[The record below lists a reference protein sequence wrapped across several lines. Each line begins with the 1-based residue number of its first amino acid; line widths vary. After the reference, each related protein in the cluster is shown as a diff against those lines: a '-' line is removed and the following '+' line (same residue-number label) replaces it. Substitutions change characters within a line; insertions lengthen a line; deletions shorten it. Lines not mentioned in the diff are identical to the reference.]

1 MIRGF
6 IIFLTVIFSTIIIKS
21 TDIEQNIEQEEHS
34 NKSSADLR
42 IRKTQHST
50 LSRKFV
56 EVMTEYNRTQT
67 DYRDRCKNR
76 ILRQLEITGRATT
89 DDELEAMLEQDNP
102 AVFTQGVRI
111 CVPFA
116 ITTDITYIIL
126 VSMSFPHRIYLR
138 YSWSVSGYNNINVK
152 LIYNHSTVNHYPYM
166 LGTVNAITNYVSCS
180 LLTDK
185 QQLKYNLFK
194 SFNRSICYYRNK
206 RVMKVVNIDCI
217 IHGF

>member
-1 MIRGF
+1 MQVIYVFGNTVNKVGTTGPKRRSF
-6 IIFLTVIFSTIIIKS
+6 RAQPCDKRIHYIFNRNFSTIITKS

-111 CVPFA
+111 CLAFA
-116 ITTDITYIIL
+116 IPTYITYIIL
-126 VSMSFPHRIYLR
+126 VSMSISPQDL
-138 YSWSVSGYNNINVK
+138 
-152 LIYNHSTVNHYPYM
+152 P
-166 LGTVNAITNYVSCS
+166 A
-180 LLTDK
+180 LLLERFGIK
-185 QQLKYNLFK
+185 
-194 SFNRSICYYRNK
+194 
-206 RVMKVVNIDCI
+206 I
-217 IHGF
+217 ILMWN